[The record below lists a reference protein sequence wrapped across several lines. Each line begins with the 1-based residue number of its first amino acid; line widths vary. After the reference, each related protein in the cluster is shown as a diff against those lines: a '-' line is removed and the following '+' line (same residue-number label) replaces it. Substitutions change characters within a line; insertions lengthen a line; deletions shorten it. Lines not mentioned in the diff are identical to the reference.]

1 MASNNVSNVAETVIF
16 LSVLDEEGLGLFF
29 PLLFPEQ
36 IPITNKVTLQDRITQ
51 TIGFAC
57 QCLL

>member
-1 MASNNVSNVAETVIF
+1 MVSNNVSDVAETVIF
-16 LSVLDEEGLGLFF
+16 LSALDAEGWAYFF